1 MEFLKK
7 FFPFSFTEKPDV
19 KTLVVNTV
27 VYVVIGI
34 VIGVVLGIVGG
45 LLYALPFV
53 GTLVRL
59 IGWIIDAYLTA
70 TIVLMFLHYFK
81 VIK

>member
-1 MEFLKK
+1 MDTLKK

-19 KTLVVNTV
+19 RSLVIKTII
-27 VYVVIGI
+27 YVVAAI
-34 VIGVVLGIVGG
+34 VIGVVLGIIRRI
-45 LLYALPFV
+45 PFV
-53 GTLVRL
+53 GILVTL
-59 IGWIIDAYLTA
+59 IGTAADLYITA